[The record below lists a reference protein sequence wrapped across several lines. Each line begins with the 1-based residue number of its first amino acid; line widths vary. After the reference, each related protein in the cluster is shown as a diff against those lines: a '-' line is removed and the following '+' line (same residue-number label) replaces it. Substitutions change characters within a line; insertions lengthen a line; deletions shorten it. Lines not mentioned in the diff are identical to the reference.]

1 MWNTVCFNLDGETV
15 NFGPRN
21 ELLGGSEL
29 YEACTLFTI
38 GIGAGVNSVSHQPP
52 VHAVTTSGY
61 FAIAIE
67 NVVNVMRHQTTVLSR
82 TFESTVD
89 CIALRSDVAS
99 GVLLAGERLGI
110 LHVVLV
116 ESSKIVSFRVGKTP
130 SDGDTKLFRSI
141 EVRKADDDDVYNV
154 FVLAGDNMIVATI
167 SDEILSQ
174 LDAATKEPDLTPLQV
189 RVVNLGQKISAKD
202 TMFPSTAARWVDDDL
217 LVSSSPGDL
226 YCFSIGEKRSYR
238 LLSGLSKTGVS
249 KMFAVQ
255 SDCSL
260 LVLNAE
266 KELLVLCLKT
276 LIIKRTWSEMGIDD
290 FMVSEDAALSC
301 EAETDQ
307 GLKIAVLTVLNGDA
321 PRKLKICR
329 YSTSELLYSL
339 EVEEFCWLATVGH
352 DQEDFCIVEGTA
364 DKDWGGIAE
373 LRVRVVSEA
382 LPEQR
387 LAKLI
392 GKQKFLEAEEF
403 ARLYELP
410 LEEVHWNHLLFVLD
424 ELGGLRQS
432 PLDETSERARLEE
445 AYSLIR
451 QLPDALRVA
460 RCCVETQIAT
470 PSAVV
475 GLFLFLQEHLSATE
489 CPDCAERDALCAE
502 IASLLNRVTTYRLLQ
517 LNQTMSGWLS
527 FSRADL
533 LQEMS
538 SCFRNEDVPS
548 ALLIWARHQDQFVA
562 SLDREAVLF
571 LLNAVPSTMRV
582 SVLVGWLEESFLPC
596 ILQNVPEAVQ
606 DVCLW
611 IVSRALSI
619 ELYEKAAWPSGA
631 VKLLEVVP
639 NVYNQMTSCADI
651 LPSKSWLAVYSAPRM
666 IQREE
671 GALCKLYYL
680 LTNLRDLEVLWI
692 KYKCRVTLPELQNPN
707 ILEAVFSI
715 LDEVVT
721 KTEVDVLLEG
731 FLLPYLKRKELDVSE
746 TLSNYVERTLRYHE
760 IPLLQEAPWEEKLL
774 AVSKFVHHPN
784 HWLKIAVKILS
795 HAPVPWSK
803 GMEELAEQGSL
814 LQGHAIEAIE
824 TERKRMQVNVILQRY
839 DMKFMRCTQLSD
851 ARVLIRNIL
860 LSEKPMALE
869 DALTVAKSMGNLTE
883 LEVCLF
889 HMERLLLK
897 GDIDKFADA
906 LHSVPPDTLR
916 ELGPRMATFGRLHL
930 SRNFASCGGK
940 AKELMEC
947 WQYLLTVLYT
957 KQEIK
962 LEDYSSMQNQV
973 LQIITLWWDYE
984 IKVPIANLE
993 SAGGRHG
1000 VLQECLQRL
1009 DFQRSAEDT
1018 PQRTSRRLLHLA
1030 DVLKLNVQSALEA
1043 LVSKALDLGRDD
1055 LLQVFCGCLL
1065 EVPRL
1070 HSSVLE
1076 TLHKILC
1083 KSKDVLGVIS
1093 KVHEIACRVSLTV
1106 KGSLLTRCTKIL
1118 MWADLL
1124 MQILDAC
1131 DATNV
1136 SPLRLADPY
1145 LTWKQR
1151 RMYERQGG
1159 VLEREEIVSNIN
1171 SLGKAMW
1178 HLLLEHKIELL
1189 DIVKQKL
1196 KLLCNHFCS
1205 RSQDELCI
1213 SLLVTVEHAFH
1224 DSLHS
1229 ATIYEVIKG
1238 MNTQADSALF
1248 SMLARAVAQKHLD
1261 MLFVKSLLFSLGS
1274 KQAMATSLE
1283 TLFSLC
1289 NGSFGLLKELAM
1301 VCCWMSHGPLQQ
1313 KFKAILKGAY
1323 WGHRL
1328 KRSSICFAEAMKGD
1342 RTALESVLS
1351 SMITCLSVDT
1361 EDIVN
1366 YCRSFSLNSESAL
1379 AGRLE
1384 FLLCTQAE
1392 EDFLRDRPLSKTL
1405 TDAAIVLEALPKASA
1420 LKALKKAL
1428 AKVNSYCYEVL
1439 QFGYDYLDGCRNW
1452 EEPTSNVQRELH
1464 VLQFLASYRRHGSP
1478 SEHEMD
1484 VWYDEHPS
1492 VDLPAV
1498 SRTRLPF
1505 HLLLQPS
1512 SWKFINNE
1520 IHPDTASAWMD
1531 VADILRL
1538 DKDDILFMAV
1548 ENAVVLWSCQKHGG
1562 SILDVNFLVSIKSLL
1577 DQMSSL
1583 DKFLACLGMML
1594 KKLAK
1599 GPTAVRAAKTC
1610 ADLPLSRL
1618 GQNSKEAKD
1627 RKAKFTR
1634 LYMQL
1639 RNEQILKHHSIDTS
1653 PYLGLC
1659 SKTEQL
1665 LEKLLE
1671 CSAWHS
1677 LFADTSRIYN
1687 CLSQIAESYA
1697 PGSLMFHTI
1706 VERKVEKWLQCCA
1719 PESPLDQTFQTL
1731 TFEISSRNDRD
1742 DSADLIALIHLIQYI
1757 PEQLKNLLNK
1767 ILSVGNNPLG
1777 LQRQVLARKCL
1788 LAGFGDSTDGCT
1800 AISIGEL
1807 RMNSYRAMLQRL
1819 GVPLDIQELNQQ
1831 SATELATSL
1840 LSVDCRSRE
1849 ILRVISALCIEFKVQ
1864 LLSIW
1869 DALLSSAT
1877 KLNAVEV
1884 LCQALPTA
1892 GRFPLLWQSSE
1903 FMSAWRCV
1911 LLAPSHLYEVSSK
1924 KNKLLQASLALRCP
1938 SVHRLPFT
1946 LMFDDCRDEG
1956 GIVLF
1961 VVYTL
1966 LRGLGDVTQQMDEL
1980 FGSLPTEAFT
1990 ILQAHKDHFFM
2001 NLLHIGKVLEK

>member
-1 MWNTVCFNLDGETV
+1 MWNAVCFNLGGETV

-52 VHAVTTSGY
+52 VHAFTTSGY

-116 ESSKIVSFRVGKTP
+116 ESSKVVSFRVGKTP

-141 EVRKADDDDVYNV
+141 EVRKADEDDVYNV

-174 LDAATKEPDLTPLQV
+174 LNAATKEPDLTLLQV

-217 LVSSSPGDL
+217 LVSSSPSDL

-238 LLSGLSKTGVS
+238 LLSGLSRTGVS

-301 EAETDQ
+301 EAGTDQ
-307 GLKIAVLTVLNGDA
+307 GLKIALLTALNEDA

-329 YSTSELLYSL
+329 YSTLELLYSL

-364 DKDWGGIAE
+364 EKDWGGIAE

-403 ARLYELP
+403 ARLYKLP

-502 IASLLNRVTTYRLLQ
+502 ITSLLNRVTTYRLLQ
-517 LNQTMSGWLS
+517 SSQTTGGWLS

-548 ALLIWARHQDQFVA
+548 ALLIWARHQDQFIA
-562 SLDREAVLF
+562 HLDCEATLF
-571 LLNAVPSTMRV
+571 LLNAIPSTIRV

-606 DVCLW
+606 GVCLW

-619 ELYEKAAWPSGA
+619 ELNEKAAWPSGA
-631 VKLLEVVP
+631 VNLLEVVP

-651 LPSKSWLAVYSAPRM
+651 LPPKSWLAVYSAPRM

-671 GALCKLYYL
+671 SALCKLYYL
-680 LTNLRDLEVLWI
+680 LTNLRDLELLWT

-760 IPLLQEAPWEEKLL
+760 IPLLQEAPWEEKVL
-774 AVSKFVHHPN
+774 AVAKFVHHPN

-803 GMEELAEQGSL
+803 GIEELAEQGSL
-814 LQGHAIEAIE
+814 LQGHAIEEIE

-839 DMKFMRCTQLSD
+839 DMKFLRCTQLSD

-906 LHSVPPDTLR
+906 LHSVPPDTLK

-973 LQIITLWWDYE
+973 LQIITLWRDYE
-984 IKVPIANLE
+984 IKIPIANLE
-993 SAGGRHG
+993 SAGGRH
-1000 VLQECLQRL
+1000 
-1009 DFQRSAEDT
+1009 
-1018 PQRTSRRLLHLA
+1018 
-1030 DVLKLNVQSALEA
+1030 
-1043 LVSKALDLGRDD
+1043 
-1055 LLQVFCGCLL
+1055 
-1065 EVPRL
+1065 
-1070 HSSVLE
+1070 
-1076 TLHKILC
+1076 
-1083 KSKDVLGVIS
+1083 
-1093 KVHEIACRVSLTV
+1093 
-1106 KGSLLTRCTKIL
+1106 
-1118 MWADLL
+1118 
-1124 MQILDAC
+1124 
-1131 DATNV
+1131 
-1136 SPLRLADPY
+1136 
-1145 LTWKQR
+1145 
-1151 RMYERQGG
+1151 
-1159 VLEREEIVSNIN
+1159 
-1171 SLGKAMW
+1171 
-1178 HLLLEHKIELL
+1178 
-1189 DIVKQKL
+1189 
-1196 KLLCNHFCS
+1196 
-1205 RSQDELCI
+1205 
-1213 SLLVTVEHAFH
+1213 
-1224 DSLHS
+1224 
-1229 ATIYEVIKG
+1229 
-1238 MNTQADSALF
+1238 
-1248 SMLARAVAQKHLD
+1248 
-1261 MLFVKSLLFSLGS
+1261 
-1274 KQAMATSLE
+1274 
-1283 TLFSLC
+1283 
-1289 NGSFGLLKELAM
+1289 
-1301 VCCWMSHGPLQQ
+1301 
-1313 KFKAILKGAY
+1313 
-1323 WGHRL
+1323 
-1328 KRSSICFAEAMKGD
+1328 
-1342 RTALESVLS
+1342 
-1351 SMITCLSVDT
+1351 
-1361 EDIVN
+1361 
-1366 YCRSFSLNSESAL
+1366 
-1379 AGRLE
+1379 GRLE

-1392 EDFLRDRPLSKTL
+1392 EDFLQDHPLSKTL

-1420 LKALKKAL
+1420 LKAVKKAL

-1439 QFGYDYLDGCRNW
+1439 QFGYDYLDGCRNR
-1452 EEPTSNVQRELH
+1452 EEPTSSVQRELY

-1484 VWYDEHPS
+1484 VWYDEHPL

-1520 IHPDTASAWMD
+1520 IHPDTAGAWMD

-1639 RNEQILKHHSIDTS
+1639 RNEQILKHHGIDTS

-1671 CSAWHS
+1671 CNAWHS
-1677 LFADTSRIYN
+1677 LFADTSHIYS

-1697 PGSLMFHTI
+1697 PGSLMFPTI
-1706 VERKVEKWLQCCA
+1706 VERKIEKWLQRCA

-1731 TFEISSRNDRD
+1731 TFETSSRNDRE
-1742 DSADLIALIHLIQYI
+1742 DSADLIAFIHLIQYI
-1757 PEQLKNLLNK
+1757 PQRLEDLLNK
-1767 ILSVGNNPLG
+1767 ILSAGNNPLG

-1788 LAGFGDSTDGCT
+1788 LAGFGDSTDRCT

-1840 LSVDCRSRE
+1840 LGADCRSQE
-1849 ILRVISALCIEFKVQ
+1849 ILRVVSALCIEFNIQ
-1864 LLSIW
+1864 LPSIW

-1884 LCQALPTA
+1884 LCRALPTA

-1911 LLAPSHLYEVSSK
+1911 LLAPSHLYEVSGK

-1946 LMFDDCRDEG
+1946 LMVDDCRDEG

-1966 LRGLGDVTQQMDEL
+1966 LRGLGDVTQQVDEL